1 MSLVLPQLPWPSAR
15 SKAEAGRFRLFGGS
29 FLPCV
34 PMGWDATGWH
44 AVGWCAYAFAFL
56 ESRPFSLY
64 LFLSLSLSASL
75 SRSYTHVHTCLHYIN
90 THTALLPNML
100 HKGLFSQLLHRGH
113 TFSGL
118 AVVCLVGK
126 PLTCGRNDLAVKVH
140 LANPVAPQF

>member
-1 MSLVLPQLPWPSAR
+1 MRGPRLRLAGSGCLVGPFCLVCPW
-15 SKAEAGRFRLFGGS
+15 GGMRQDGMQWGG
-29 FLPCV
+29 V
-34 PMGWDATGWH
+34 Q
-44 AVGWCAYAFAFL
+44 CAYAFAFL